1 VTSAKATMSR
11 SRSRPAG
18 GDETQTRLGIQSV
31 EVAAV
36 ILDALAEAPG
46 ALPLKALAPAAGMHP
61 GKVHR
66 YLVSLVRTGLV
77 AQDPATGHYGIGPLA
92 LKLGLVALRNLDAV
106 RYSAED
112 LAGLRDAINETV
124 VLSVWGNL
132 GPTVVWIEESG
143 QAVRMNLRIGTVL
156 PVMGTAIGRVFAA
169 HMALPAVKKVVA
181 LQRGRVEDAEI
192 LTNFGSTEVEAILE
206 DVRRRGLAR
215 IDGTL
220 VSGVAAFAAP
230 IRDYQGSVAAVLA
243 AIGRSQ
249 DFDLRWSGAVSGPLK
264 EMAARISARL
274 GYTPP
279 R

>member
-1 VTSAKATMSR
+1 MSR
-11 SRSRPAG
+11 SRSRAAG
-18 GDETQTRLGIQSV
+18 GDGTQARLGIQSV

-192 LTNFGSTEVEAILE
+192 LTNFSSTEVEAILE

-249 DFDLRWSGAVSGPLK
+249 DFDLRWSGAVAGPLK

-274 GYTPP
+274 GYTLP

>member
-1 VTSAKATMSR
+1 MPKGR
-11 SRSRPAG
+11 SRATA
-18 GDETQTRLGIQSV
+18 GDEAQPRLGIQSV

-36 ILDALAEAPG
+36 ILDALAEAP
-46 ALPLKALAPAAGMHP
+46 ARLPLKDLAAAADMHP

-77 AQDPATGHYGIGPLA
+77 EQHKATGQYGIGALA
-92 LKLGLVALRNLDAV
+92 LKLGLAALRDLDV
-106 RYSAED
+106 IRYSADD
-112 LAGLRDAINETV
+112 LSILRDAINETV

-156 PVMGTAIGRVFAA
+156 PVMSTAIGRVFAA
-169 HMALPAVKKVVA
+169 YMAPAAVKKVVR
-181 LQRGRVEDAEI
+181 LQRGRIEGAGGPGKLDRTETAEM
-192 LTNFGSTEVEAILE
+192 LA
-206 DVRRRGLAR
+206 DVRARGLAR
-215 IDGTL
+215 IDATL

-230 IRDYQGSVAAVLA
+230 IRDYQGSVAAVVA

-249 DFDLRWSGAVSGPLK
+249 DFDLRWSGSVAGALK
-264 EMAARISARL
+264 ETAATISGRL
-274 GYTPP
+274 GYTSQ

>member
-1 VTSAKATMSR
+1 MAKR
-11 SRSRPAG
+11 G
-18 GDETQTRLGIQSV
+18 GTAANDAPSRLGIQSV

-46 ALPLKALAPAAGMHP
+46 VLPLKALAAAAGMHP

-66 YLVSLVRTGLV
+66 YLVSLVRTDLV
-77 AQDPATGHYGIGPLA
+77 QQDPATGQYGIGPLA
-92 LKLGLVALRNLDAV
+92 LKLGLVALRNVDVV

-112 LAGLRDAINETV
+112 LSGLRDAINETV
-124 VLSVWGNL
+124 VLAVWGNL

-181 LQRGRVEDAEI
+181 LQRGRVEGAERF
-192 LTNFGSTEVEAILE
+192 TDFGSAEVEAILE
-206 DVRRRGLAR
+206 DVRVRGLAR
-215 IDGTL
+215 IDATL
-220 VSGVAAFAAP
+220 VPGVAALAAP
-230 IRDYQGSVAAVLA
+230 IRDYQGAVAAVVA

-249 DFDLRWSGAVSGPLK
+249 EFDLRWSGTVAGALK
-264 EMAARISARL
+264 EMAAAISRRL

>member
-1 VTSAKATMSR
+1 MASPKPSSKPAARAKPQAQ
-11 SRSRPAG
+11 P
-18 GDETQTRLGIQSV
+18 RLGIQSV

-36 ILDALAEAPG
+36 ILDALAEAPAEL
-46 ALPLKALAPAAGMHP
+46 ALKDLAAAAGMHP

-77 AQDPATGHYGIGPLA
+77 AQNKATSRYGIGPLA
-92 LKLGLVALRNLDAV
+92 LKLGLAALRDLEV
-106 RYSAED
+106 IRCCAED
-112 LAGLRDAINETV
+112 LAMLRDAINETV

-169 HMALPAVKKVVA
+169 HLALPAVKKVVA
-181 LQRGRVEDAEI
+181 LQRGRIEGAERF
-192 LTNFGSTEVEAILE
+192 TKFGSAEVDAILD
-206 DVRRRGLAR
+206 DVRARGLSR
-215 IDGTL
+215 IDATL
-220 VSGVAAFAAP
+220 VPGVAALAAP

-249 DFDLRWSGAVSGPLK
+249 EFDLRWSGPVSQALK
-264 EMAARISARL
+264 DMAASISRRL
-274 GYTPP
+274 GYTPS